1 MSEPFVFDPRCELC
15 KTPFGAVVC
24 GQEVTFS
31 CRPLSSEGF
40 THCALVLYR
49 EFSGKGQEI
58 ELSPAGF
65 LGDRVCFSTVFRA
78 PEEPELVWYHF
89 RFWRDDGSGCDLD
102 RTGYAA
108 TASPCPGS

>member
-78 PEEPELVWYHF
+78 PEEPELVW
-89 RFWRDDGSGCDLD
+89 
-102 RTGYAA
+102 
-108 TASPCPGS
+108 